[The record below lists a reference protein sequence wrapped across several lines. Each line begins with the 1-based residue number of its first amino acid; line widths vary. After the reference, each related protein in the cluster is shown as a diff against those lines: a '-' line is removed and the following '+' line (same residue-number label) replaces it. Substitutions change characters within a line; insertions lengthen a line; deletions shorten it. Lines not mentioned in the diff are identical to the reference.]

1 MDKQLSYYSDINK
14 KLDIIEKNIDNNQW
28 EELAEKFIEIK
39 TLKNKIDKE
48 KLNNDKESELKA
60 VNQRNKIKS
69 KIDLLEEKINIW
81 KESQKIKIENLKKKE
96 NHLNGYKKQPTRSY
110 YIDKSE

>member
-1 MDKQLSYYSDINK
+1 MDKQLSYYSNINK
-14 KLDIIEKNIDNNQW
+14 KLDIIEKDIDNNQW

-39 TLKNKIDKE
+39 TLKSKIDKE
-48 KLNNDKESELKA
+48 KLNNNKESETLT
-60 VNQRNKIKS
+60 QRDKIRS
-69 KIDLLEEKINIW
+69 KIDVIEEKINIW
-81 KESQKIKIENLKKKE
+81 KESQKLKIENLKKKE